1 MSKKDINFFEK
12 HVEKMALVVVGI
24 VCIWVFF
31 TRFLFS
37 PHYVKYDNTKF
48 GSSEIDSYIGKQAQ
62 ELEDRLARKPESK
75 QAYKSQLDDYLAL
88 VDSAITGVDV
98 SLRLPRPSSKKTSV
112 KRAYNLPQIGP
123 VSDVGVEH
131 IRAVAYVPIEMV
143 NEENAYTAGRSEPND
158 IDLVTVEA
166 KFDVAELYQS
176 FNASFAGDNVRPEWR
191 DPCLAKPVFAMV
203 ELQRQELLEDG
214 SWSQWQTVPRTRIDH
229 RRKLFEIIEDVA
241 DLPEGGVKVRMLQFE
256 DSYVRADLL
265 QPESYRIATS
275 GQEWFPPSLH
285 KSFIRYQQS
294 IEMQEKRQAR
304 EAEKVE
310 REKERDKARKGRKTK
325 VPKTVSSSGSEGGGR
340 GSASGRGS
348 TSGRGS
354 SGSRKSSILDALTGG
369 GTRRRS
375 RGRRNE
381 NERSEG
387 VREVTRATST
397 IERYDF
403 YEDLDE
409 ISILDKTDLGRMAEP
424 LVFWAHDDSI
434 EPEKVYHYRTRLGV
448 FNPIAG
454 TDQISEQDKSL
465 KNKVVLWSKFS
476 QITDNVAIPA
486 KLCFFPHDIQETSK
500 AVTVRVCKYKLGYWY
515 SKDFIV
521 KQGEAIGKVVASELV
536 EGEEKTTVP
545 VPKTINY
552 STGSVLV
559 DLVPVNDWS
568 GGKNLRSRHYFD
580 MLYTFDGTNIEHMP
594 VRARYWTPELQAKFN
609 DIKRSEKETREPLR
623 SWSGRLKGRGRATRR
638 GRGEEYEEGKESGF
652 RSR

>member
-1 MSKKDINFFEK
+1 MSRKDINFFEK
-12 HVEKMALVVVGI
+12 HVEKMVLVVVGI

-37 PHYVKYDNTKF
+37 PHYVKYDNAKF
-48 GSSEIDSYIGKQAQ
+48 GSGEIDSYIGKQVQ
-62 ELEDRLARKPESK
+62 DLEDRLARKPEPK

-88 VDSAITGVDV
+88 VNSAITGVDV
-98 SLRLPRPSSKKTSV
+98 SLSLPQPSSKKTSV

-131 IRAVAYVPIEMV
+131 IRAVAYVPTEIV
-143 NEENAYTAGRSEPND
+143 NEENAYAASGSEFND

-176 FNASFAGDNVRPEWR
+176 FNAGFAGEDVRPEWR

-214 SWSQWQTVPRTRIDH
+214 SWSQWQTVPRTMIDH

-241 DLPEGGVKVRMLQFE
+241 DLPEGGVKVRMLQFD
-256 DSYVRADLL
+256 DSDVQADLL
-265 QPESYRIATS
+265 QPESYRIAS
-275 GQEWFPPSLH
+275 SKHEWFPPSLH
-285 KSFIRYQQS
+285 KSFVRYRQN
-294 IEMQEKRQAR
+294 IEIQEKRQAR

-325 VPKTVSSSGSEGGGR
+325 VQKSVSSSGGEGG
-340 GSASGRGS
+340 GRGS
-348 TSGRGS
+348 TSGRGTT
-354 SGSRKSSILDALTGG
+354 GSRANSIRDALTGG
-369 GTRRRS
+369 GTRKRSRDRRS
-375 RGRRNE
+375 EKRP
-381 NERSEG
+381 SEG
-387 VREVTRATST
+387 VREVARTTST
-397 IERYDF
+397 NEKYDF
-403 YEDLDE
+403 YGDLDK
-409 ISILDKTDLGRMAEP
+409 ILILDKTYLERMAEP
-424 LVFWAHDDSI
+424 LVFWAHDDSV

-454 TDQISEQDKSL
+454 TDQVSEQDKSL

-476 QITDNVAIPA
+476 PITDNVTIPA
-486 KLCFFPHDIQETSK
+486 RLCFFPHEIQETSK

-536 EGEEKTTVP
+536 ESEEDVTAP
-545 VPKTINY
+545 VPETINY
-552 STGSVLV
+552 STGAVLV
-559 DLVPVNDWS
+559 DLVPANDWS

-594 VRARYWTPELQAKFN
+594 VRARYWAPELQAKFN

-623 SWSGRLKGRGRATRR
+623 SWSGQWKGQGRATTRR
-638 GRGEEYEEGKESGF
+638 GRGEEYEEGEEATF